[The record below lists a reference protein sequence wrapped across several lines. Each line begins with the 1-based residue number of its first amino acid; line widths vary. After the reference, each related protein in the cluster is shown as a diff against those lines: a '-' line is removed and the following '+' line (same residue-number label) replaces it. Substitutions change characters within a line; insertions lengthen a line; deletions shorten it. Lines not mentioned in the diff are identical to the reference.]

1 MTLKFVAA
9 KRPAAMPAVV
19 VKRNKLVRAIWEQ
32 IELAKAAALG
42 QTYAPVVQRSKR
54 NADGIKVSVPMPKR
68 IRSWVWTGDDG
79 KTYISLRYG
88 ARELA
93 LAKGANAVAV
103 EGAEVVTVLEE
114 LRSMAEQGAFD
125 SAIAAVA
132 PAPKLEM
139 AR

>member
-1 MTLKFVAA
+1 
-9 KRPAAMPAVV
+9 
-19 VKRNKLVRAIWEQ
+19 
-32 IELAKAAALG
+32 
-42 QTYAPVVQRSKR
+42 
-54 NADGIKVSVPMPKR
+54 
-68 IRSWVWTGDDG
+68 VWTGDDG

-103 EGAEVVTVLEE
+103 EGADVVAVLDE
-114 LRSMAEQGAFD
+114 LRSMAEQGVFD

-132 PAPKLEM
+132 PAPKLEV